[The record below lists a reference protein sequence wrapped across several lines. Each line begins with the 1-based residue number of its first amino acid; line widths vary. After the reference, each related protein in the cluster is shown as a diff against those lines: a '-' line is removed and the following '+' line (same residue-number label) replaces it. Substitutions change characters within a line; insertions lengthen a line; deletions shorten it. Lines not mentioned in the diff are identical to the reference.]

1 MSSDN
6 DKLEHH
12 IHYNIRKE
20 TYNVARLQRVSLE
33 KKEKIVLAPMA
44 GK

>member
-12 IHYNIRKE
+12 VHYNIRKE

-33 KKEKIVLAPMA
+33 KKRINSISSN
-44 GK
+44 G